1 LCNLHRALARFPILQ
16 STPKWELLQYNSFLL
31 CNIASAQFG
40 KTVPICQFT
49 IEQNLA
55 ASKKIHLTFEQLKT
69 CSEHYVFIEFY

>member
-1 LCNLHRALARFPILQ
+1 VQSSSRPRPFPHIAVYAQ
-16 STPKWELLQYNSFLL
+16 VGITAIQQFLL